1 MCVCVCVC
9 VCVRER
15 EREVC
20 VREIQCSNSATLSG
34 RTEIETLAH
43 TLHSHTLHSHTQ
55 HTTHNTH
62 THYTHMLAPTP
73 LVTQF
78 LSSANEDKSLS
89 AHLHINTRVQM
100 VSETTN

>member
-1 MCVCVCVC
+1 MC

-43 TLHSHTLHSHTQ
+43 SHTQ
-55 HTTHNTH
+55 HTIHSTH
-62 THYTHMLAPTP
+62 THYTHTLAPTP
-73 LVTQF
+73 LATQF

-89 AHLHINTRVQM
+89 VHLHTHTRVQM